1 MNPPGGPALSRLLL
15 GSDCFRCEKA
25 SQSYLRAKAAPLG
38 FLPQMCL
45 CLSGPNSSMHAQ
57 TPKALPTPDSSDSM
71 LTLTNSQSHQLLL
84 KTSLGVG
91 WLNHA

>member
-1 MNPPGGPALSRLLL
+1 MNPREAQHFPPFLL

-45 CLSGPNSSMHAQ
+45 LSQWLKQLHAC
-57 TPKALPTPDSSDSM
+57 PDSKGS
-71 LTLTNSQSHQLLL
+71 THT
-84 KTSLGVG
+84 
-91 WLNHA
+91 